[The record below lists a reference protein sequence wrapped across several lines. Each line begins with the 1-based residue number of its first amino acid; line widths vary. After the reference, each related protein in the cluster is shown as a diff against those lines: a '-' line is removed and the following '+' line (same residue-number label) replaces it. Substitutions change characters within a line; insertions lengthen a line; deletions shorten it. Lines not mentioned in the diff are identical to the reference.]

1 MYYKERVY
9 SGLSRKVGWIVSL
22 NRTHFLFQFP
32 PTYAGISEM
41 NQPAELLPQFSS
53 IEYVV
58 QVSTV
63 VWILPGKG
71 EVGTLYR

>member
-1 MYYKERVY
+1 M
-9 SGLSRKVGWIVSL
+9 LF
-22 NRTHFLFQFP
+22 FLLQFP

-58 QVSTV
+58 QVKPPNNLFDKFFDT
-63 VWILPGKG
+63 
-71 EVGTLYR
+71 R

>member
-1 MYYKERVY
+1 M
-9 SGLSRKVGWIVSL
+9 L
-22 NRTHFLFQFP
+22 NICFYLQFP

-58 QVSTV
+58 QVKSLNNIFNIIYKLTV
-63 VWILPGKG
+63 YKVN
-71 EVGTLYR
+71 